1 MTRWKTAAILLLC
14 ALVIITGAV
23 LPNLVGHVLDRYETG
38 QMEYAEISQISLQ
51 FDNSG
56 MTMREKLALLSS
68 STSSMQVSTDMTVQT
83 SAQVWQIAMKTVE
96 KYRQAGLIPTELSA
110 ANISYCLPTMV
121 YWEKG
126 NGASEIHS
134 NIFWELSIA
143 DGAGGDNALTMTID
157 DRTGVVCTLSYQN
170 VMIHRE
176 ENTRLDKA
184 LETLCVL
191 ALAELGDEFADVDP
205 QALVDAAGVQGNAS
219 SYAAADIAWQDMTH
233 GEIRL
238 AFVVSEVGFYTYTY

>member
-1 MTRWKTAAILLLC
+1 MMRWKTAVILLLC
-14 ALVIITGAV
+14 ALVIIAGAL
-23 LPNLVGHVLDRYETG
+23 LPKLVGSLMDRYETG
-38 QMEYAEISQISLQ
+38 RVEQAGISQIHLE

-68 STSSMQVSTDMTVQT
+68 STSAMQVSTDMTVQT

-96 KYRQAGLIPTELSA
+96 NYRQAGLIPTDLSA
-110 ANISYCLPTMV
+110 ANISYCVPTMV
-121 YWEKG
+121 YWEKQG
-126 NGASEIHS
+126 GTSEIHS

-157 DRTGVVCTLSYQN
+157 DRSGIVCTLSYQN
-170 VMIHRE
+170 VMTHRE
-176 ENTRLDKA
+176 DHSRLDKA
-184 LETLCVL
+184 LETLCSL
-191 ALAELGDEFADVDP
+191 ALVDLGEEFSDVDP
-205 QALVDAAGVQGNAS
+205 QALVDAAGIQGTAS
-219 SYAAADIAWQDMTH
+219 SYAAADIAWQDTIH